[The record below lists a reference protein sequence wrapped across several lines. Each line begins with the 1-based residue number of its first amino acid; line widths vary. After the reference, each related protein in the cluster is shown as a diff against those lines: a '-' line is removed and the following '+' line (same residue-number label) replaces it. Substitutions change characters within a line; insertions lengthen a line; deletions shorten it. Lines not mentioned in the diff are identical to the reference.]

1 MIGGFFDTTTL
12 ELTLEFSEPVSST
25 GVVGLAMSVAGSP
38 LGTRFTAARGAFT
51 PRTVVVF
58 GTTGGTLVGTNVFV
72 TATSAIGTIRSVSG
86 NLSVAPFT
94 NRVLPMV
101 S

>member
-1 MIGGFFDTTTL
+1 MVGGFFDSATQ
-12 ELTLEFSEPVSST
+12 ELTLEFSELVSST
-25 GVVGLAMSVAGSP
+25 GVAGLAMSVTGSI

-58 GTTGGTLVGTNVFV
+58 GTTGGTLLGPNVLV
-72 TATSAIGTIRSVSG
+72 TATSAISTIRSVSG

-94 NRVLPMV
+94 NRVLPV
-101 S
+101 FV